1 MAFALASG
9 IITQTGIDTNLSGL
23 VGLAGVT
30 VNTSP
35 NGMRFYNV
43 DATITLIVING
54 TFSWDSDY
62 ECLVLSES
70 TRVEQNAGSVVTIGA
85 VNTVN
90 GKIRYSRGT
99 GLVINRVNS
108 VLNTS
113 GTSWWMK
120 SSTSLA
126 LGSKLIVNGGQIKTR
141 GSIFLGTTTNPVNQ
155 FATIELNGR
164 AEVLNLATAAVQVIR
179 SFVQPSG
186 IQLVSGVLSGRTV
199 NSSVFSSVG
208 FGTLAVESDF
218 ASFQCDGN
226 GPKDPVT
233 VLNGVL
239 ANNKS
244 ATDYTYVTAGNL
256 LANINKYIF
265 QNPDVGSALR
275 TIGASAGAWRQGV
288 VEIKKDVRFEV
299 VDSSNAPIEGAATYI
314 KMLGASI
321 NPSGRYAGIDD
332 YITPRAYVS
341 ETNASGL
348 TTAASI
354 LYAVAQGY
362 ATDATGAGTALT
374 MESLTTRAGDV
385 QDGYIWSYGHLL
397 GPTAVPMRGV
407 NQLTVSWTL
416 FADPSITLDETTAR
430 AKLASSFT
438 VNPTTKIIT
447 VTANSSYE
455 DLYDAMKA
463 YKSTANLVNLEATP
477 IDELLVK
484 SDGTQL
490 VGYTGWTLVI
500 NSGVTLNAGGKFSSL
515 YFDSVT
521 VNGTI
526 TGQYADSTGSVVTVK
541 DINNR
546 PTSTF
551 ITINGVPEGGTV
563 VDGVF
568 RAGWVPLATARQ
580 IKVQPTDAVR
590 IYANWFGSKPGIINA
605 LGSEVDKFTI
615 VLETSP
621 SIDANLALATRNEIA
636 DIFSSIQ
643 NGANIEVTINQSMSQ
658 YLPSE
663 VISGF
668 AWYLVN
674 YGHLI
679 AAAMVQSNNA
689 NIYRLENGTVISF
702 SPNYKLRMSDND
714 ALGNPI
720 LPSIVGYAF
729 PLVVYYD
736 DGTGS
741 KTPLTLLNVNG
752 AKVEL
757 AQWTQIEASI
767 SDMDKQDI
775 ADGSAQEVWEYTER
789 TLTNG
794 STGTGGATA
803 QEVWEYVDRTL
814 SVNIPTAI
822 ENASAVR
829 NELNTEMGRIDAPI
843 SSTLASIDYV
853 APNNAQISQIKAKVD
868 TLENTDLTG
877 IALEATSQEILTTV
891 QDIDVDFTP
900 VLDAIDLTLKAE
912 DYVAPD
918 NAKIAEIK
926 TIVEDKTEYSL
937 TSAQVEAIAVAVE
950 SHLLDEGDGQMLL
963 NAIAQA
969 IGNENIDQVALVA
982 AIRADMERSGG
993 KITQIQTKVDT
1004 LENYNDTALEA
1015 KVDATLK
1022 TSQYTAPDNVKIGQ
1036 IKTKVDTLENT
1047 NISTL
1052 ATTAQLEEA
1061 KDEVLANSSGA
1072 TPERI
1077 ADQVWLEQPDRLKNV
1092 STVQITGEQL
1102 KTYIDQ

>member
-288 VEIKKDVRFEV
+288 VEINKDVRFEV
-299 VDSSNAPIEGAATYI
+299 VDSSNAPIEGAATYV

-332 YITPRAYVS
+332 YITPRAYVG

-374 MESLTTRAGDV
+374 MESLTTRSGDV

-407 NQLTVSWTL
+407 NQLTVGWTL
-416 FADPSITLDETTAR
+416 FADPSITLDETAAR
-430 AKLASSFT
+430 TKLASSFT
-438 VNPTTKIIT
+438 VNATTKFVT

-455 DLYDAMKA
+455 DLYDATKA
-463 YKSTANLVNLEATP
+463 YKSTANLVNLEANP
-477 IDELLVK
+477 IDQLLVTPN
-484 SDGTQL
+484 GAQL
-490 VGYTGWTLVI
+490 TGYTGWTLAV
-500 NSGVTLNAGGKFSSL
+500 NGGVTLTAGGKFSSL
-515 YFDSVT
+515 YFDTVTVNGAIDGTYADSTGTRVTIRERTDKLLSTYVT
-521 VNGTI
+521 VNGTP
-526 TGQYADSTGSVVTVK
+526 V
-541 DINNR
+541 
-546 PTSTF
+546 
-551 ITINGVPEGGTV
+551 GGTV
-563 VDGVF
+563 VDGTL
-568 RAGWVPLATARQ
+568 RAGWVPLSAARV
-580 IKVQPTDAVR
+580 ITVQPADAIR
-590 IYANWFGSKPGIINA
+590 IAASFYGSKPTVFNM
-605 LGSEVDKFTI
+605 LGSEIEKFTLSLD
-615 VLETSP
+615 LEP
-621 SIDANLALATRNEIA
+621 AIDTTTNTTIRDEITA
-636 DIFSSIQ
+636 CFSTVA
-643 NGANIEVTINQSMSQ
+643 NGATLEVTINKTLKEYTPTQALAGLDYYIVSRGELLHSAI
-658 YLPSE
+658 E
-663 VISGF
+663 
-668 AWYLVN
+668 
-674 YGHLI
+674 
-679 AAAMVQSNNA
+679 QSNNA
-689 NIYRLENGTVISF
+689 SLYSMSEGKIVTY
-702 SPNYKLRMSDND
+702 SPAYKIRMSDLD

-720 LPSIVGYAF
+720 VPTTIGYEV
-729 PLVVYYD
+729 PLVIYYED
-736 DGTGS
+736 LATGVKS
-741 KTPLTLLNVNG
+741 TMTLLNASG
-752 AKVEL
+752 AFL
-757 AQWTQIEASI
+757 GTAPWTQLQASI
-767 SDMDKQDI
+767 GDADQFSI
-775 ADGSAQEVWEYTER
+775 A
-789 TLTNG
+789 
-794 STGTGGATA
+794 
-803 QEVWEYVDRTL
+803 
-814 SVNIPTAI
+814 
-822 ENASAVR
+822 
-829 NELNTEMGRIDAPI
+829 
-843 SSTLASIDYV
+843 
-853 APNNAQISQIKAKVD
+853 
-868 TLENTDLTG
+868 
-877 IALEATSQEILTTV
+877 
-891 QDIDVDFTP
+891 
-900 VLDAIDLTLKAE
+900 
-912 DYVAPD
+912 
-918 NAKIAEIK
+918 
-926 TIVEDKTEYSL
+926 
-937 TSAQVEAIAVAVE
+937 
-950 SHLLDEGDGQMLL
+950 
-963 NAIAQA
+963 
-969 IGNENIDQVALVA
+969 
-982 AIRADMERSGG
+982 
-993 KITQIQTKVDT
+993 
-1004 LENYNDTALEA
+1004 A
-1015 KVDATLK
+1015 KVDASTVLAKEATISDLK
-1022 TSQYTAPDNVKIGQ
+1022 GTGF
-1036 IKTKVDTLENT
+1036 TKDVHSLT
-1047 NISTL
+1047 NI
-1052 ATTAQLEEA
+1052 
-1061 KDEVLANSSGA
+1061 KDSADFAGA
-1072 TPERI
+1072 I
-1077 ADQVWLEQPDRLKNV
+1077 SA
-1092 STVQITGEQL
+1092 
-1102 KTYIDQ
+1102 